1 MNFTEIQ
8 GKVGLKFS
16 LLNSRRVKHCLKDMW
31 PVKRDQ
37 DPLFATLL
45 KMRQIC
51 KGGNFALYR
60 RIKKLLY
67 ICHGW
72 KSIC

>member
-16 LLNSRRVKHCLKDMW
+16 LLNSRRVKHCLKYMW

-45 KMRQIC
+45 KMKQIC

-60 RIKKLLY
+60 K
-67 ICHGW
+67 
-72 KSIC
+72 